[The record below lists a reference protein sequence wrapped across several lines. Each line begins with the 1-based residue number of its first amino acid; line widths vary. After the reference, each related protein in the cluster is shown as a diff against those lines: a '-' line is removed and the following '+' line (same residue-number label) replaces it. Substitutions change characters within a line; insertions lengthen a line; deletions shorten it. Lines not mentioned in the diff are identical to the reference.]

1 MLSVLRTVKG
11 RLRSVSVRA
20 KQPSTGRL
28 APPCATFGSYP
39 DQQYF
44 HRRKYMEQQGKI
56 NKAKEEYQQGENKL
70 MQERHRLN
78 RELYKQNYQKKRR
91 RSEYDST
98 YFIGYP

>member
-1 MLSVLRTVKG
+1 
-11 RLRSVSVRA
+11 
-20 KQPSTGRL
+20 
-28 APPCATFGSYP
+28 
-39 DQQYF
+39 
-44 HRRKYMEQQGKI
+44 MEQQGKI